1 MSKQNTVFKKRAL
14 KIKNF
19 LKNNHLK
26 INAVVEVSGKSRITV
41 SHILN
46 GLRYPKFTEEVLT
59 RIENHFSI
67 N

>member
-1 MSKQNTVFKKRAL
+1 MSKQNTVYKKRAA

-26 INAVVEVSGKSRITV
+26 MNAIVEVSGKSRATV
-41 SHILN
+41 SQILN
-46 GLRYPKFTEEVLT
+46 GLRYPNFTDEVLT